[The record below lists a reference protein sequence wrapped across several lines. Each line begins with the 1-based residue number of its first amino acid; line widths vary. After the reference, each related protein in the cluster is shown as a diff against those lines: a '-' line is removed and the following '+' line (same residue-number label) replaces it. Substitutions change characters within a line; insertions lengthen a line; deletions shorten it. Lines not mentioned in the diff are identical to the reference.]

1 MRLELGPWA
10 GHCGDA
16 RPRCGVVRFF
26 LNYFPASGGWHVLAV
41 WCLVGGNMSMQQ
53 KRAAL
58 ASDLGLPADEA
69 LSSLIAHGFAAVP
82 SLVREEGV
90 GLTG

>member
-1 MRLELGPWA
+1 M
-10 GHCGDA
+10 
-16 RPRCGVVRFF
+16 
-26 LNYFPASGGWHVLAV
+26 AV